1 MNSAAPDQD
10 DVISVLRD
18 FLAAEKPEETSAAGD
33 EDNLFDAGVLDSF
46 QLVSL
51 VAFIEDEFGCALDF
65 GELTEE
71 NLASLSAIRGLVQRK
86 RGETRRSS

>member
-1 MNSAAPDQD
+1 MNSVAPDQD

-18 FLAAEKPEETSAAGD
+18 FLAAEKPEETSVAGD
-33 EDNLFDAGVLDSF
+33 EDNLFDAGVLDSL

-65 GELTEE
+65 DELTEE

-86 RGETRRSS
+86 RGEAP

>member
-18 FLAAEKPEETSAAGD
+18 FLAAEKPKETSALAD
-33 EDNLFDAGVLDSF
+33 EDNLFDAGVLDSL

-51 VAFIEDEFGCALDF
+51 VAFIQDEFGCALDF
-65 GELTEE
+65 DDLTEE
-71 NLASLSAIRGLVQRK
+71 NLASLSAVRGLVQRK
-86 RGETRRSS
+86 RGEAP

>member
-1 MNSAAPDQD
+1 MNSTAPDQD

-18 FLAAEKPEETSAAGD
+18 FLAAEKPEEMSAAGD
-33 EDNLFDAGVLDSF
+33 EGNLFDAGVLDSL

-65 GELTEE
+65 DDLTEE

-86 RGETRRSS
+86 RGEAP